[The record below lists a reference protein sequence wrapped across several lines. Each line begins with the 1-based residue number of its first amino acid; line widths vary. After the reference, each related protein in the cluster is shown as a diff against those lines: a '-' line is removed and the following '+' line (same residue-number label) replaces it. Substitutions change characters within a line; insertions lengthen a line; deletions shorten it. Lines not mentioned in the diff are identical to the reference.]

1 MDPYLVNVL
10 TLAYQGDAVYELL
23 VRRALIQQAA
33 LPAGQMH
40 RLAMNY
46 VSAARQSMA
55 CDVLIPLLNKEE
67 TSIFMRARNANPA
80 HAPRHADI
88 GDYHRAT
95 ALEAVFGYLDL
106 NGQQGRIG
114 ELFDPVFKYLSQQEN
129 R

>member
-1 MDPYLVNVL
+1 MDPFLVNVL
-10 TLAYQGDAVYELL
+10 TLAYQGDAVYELM
-23 VRRALIQQAA
+23 VRRALIAQAA

-46 VSAARQSMA
+46 VSASRQSKA
-55 CDVLIPLLNKEE
+55 CEVLLPMLNKEE
-67 TSIFMRARNANPA
+67 ESVFMRARNANPP

-106 NGQQGRIG
+106 MGQQQRLT
-114 ELFDPVFKYLSQQEN
+114 ELFEPIFEYLSQD

>member
-1 MDPYLVNVL
+1 MDPFLVNVL
-10 TLAYQGDAVYELL
+10 TLAYQGDAVYELM
-23 VRRALIQQAA
+23 VRRALISRAA

-46 VSAARQSMA
+46 VSAERQSKA
-55 CDVLIPLLNKEE
+55 CEVLIPMLDKDEE
-67 TSIFMRARNANPA
+67 SVFMRARNANPA
-80 HAPRHADI
+80 HTPRHADM

-106 NGQQGRIG
+106 MGRQQRLQ
-114 ELFDPVFKYLSQQEN
+114 ELFVPIFEYLSQAKD

>member
-10 TLAYQGDAVYELL
+10 TLAYQGDAVFELL
-23 VRRALIQQAA
+23 VRRALIQRVA
-33 LPAGQMH
+33 LPAGQLH
-40 RLAMNY
+40 RMAMQY

-55 CDVLIPLLNKEE
+55 CDVLIPLLKKDEL
-67 TSIFMRARNANPA
+67 SVFMRARNANPA
-80 HAPRHADI
+80 HVPRHADI

-106 NGQQGRIG
+106 NGQQERVQ
-114 ELFDPVFKYLSQQEN
+114 ELFCPIFEYLSQQEN

>member
-10 TLAYQGDAVYELL
+10 TLAYQGDAVYELM

-46 VSAARQSMA
+46 VSATRQSMA

-67 TSIFMRARNANPA
+67 SSVFMRARNANPA
-80 HAPRHADI
+80 HAPRHTDI

-106 NGQQGRIG
+106 SGQQERMQ
-114 ELFDPVFKYLSQQEN
+114 ELFNSIFEYLSQQKN